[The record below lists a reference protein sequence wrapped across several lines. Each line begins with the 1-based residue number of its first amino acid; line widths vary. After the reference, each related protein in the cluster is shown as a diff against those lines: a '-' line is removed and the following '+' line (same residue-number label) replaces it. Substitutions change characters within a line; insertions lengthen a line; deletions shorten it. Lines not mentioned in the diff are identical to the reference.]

1 LNSASNAP
9 VDPFHVKPGAAA
21 GRPST
26 GSGTGTT
33 GRPAT
38 DAGSTASAAPAA
50 SAAHEESLQG
60 PGLALARILGRIV
73 TALDLLT
80 GDDGRRALSASPG
93 PEPTAETLHAV
104 REELRLAREE
114 LTPLQ
119 GTGDALLSSAG
130 RDAKAQQR
138 TDPAHAPSFG
148 G

>member
-1 LNSASNAP
+1 MNPVPIAPSRPTRPEATPASP
-9 VDPFHVKPGAAA
+9 SHSQA
-21 GRPST
+21 GESLVLPT
-26 GSGTGTT
+26 SGKTVTPTAGL
-33 GRPAT
+33 AT
-38 DAGSTASAAPAA
+38 DASPA
-50 SAAHEESLQG
+50 EVLQG
-60 PGLALARILGRIV
+60 TSLSLARILGRIV

-80 GDDGRRALSASPG
+80 GDDGLRAISVPPG
-93 PEPTAETLHAV
+93 TEPTAESLHAV

-138 TDPAHAPSFG
+138 TDPSHAPHFG